1 MALDLRPTSYTMGMK
16 TAVSIPDPVFLAAE
30 RHAKRTRTSRS
41 RLYADALREYLLRH
55 APDEVADAMDRVLDQ
70 LDEPAPDPFVRQAS
84 AAVFARTEW

>member
-1 MALDLRPTSYTMGMK
+1 MGMK

-30 RHAKRTRTSRS
+30 RHARRTRTSRS

-55 APDEVADAMDRVLDQ
+55 APDEVADAMDRVVDQ
-70 LDEPAPDPFVRQAS
+70 LDGPTTDQFVRRAS